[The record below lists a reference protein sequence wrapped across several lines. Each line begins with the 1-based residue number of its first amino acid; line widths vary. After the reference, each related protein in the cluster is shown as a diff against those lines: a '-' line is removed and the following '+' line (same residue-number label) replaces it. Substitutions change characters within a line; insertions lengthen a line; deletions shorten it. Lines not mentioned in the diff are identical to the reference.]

1 MRLHTLLVLGCALA
15 AGMVGHLAL
24 GPTRTLVAAPAEGQG
39 PIEGENVR
47 IEGIDLGT
55 HWFGAEIDRQ
65 DFVGK
70 VVLVELWGS

>member
-1 MRLHTLLVLGCALA
+1 MRLHTLLVLGCALT
-15 AGMVGHLAL
+15 AGVVGHLAL
-24 GPTRTLVAAPAEGQG
+24 GPTNPLVAAPAEGQG
-39 PIEGENVR
+39 PIEGDNVR